1 MCVSPSEI
9 EWVTLFQGGF
19 TGEVKSDSTFKDTR
33 ESDVEREE
41 KPFSSRWVG
50 RQAWMQ
56 ALETVEALDRLV
68 GGRSEQA
75 GERAL
80 KIRICDILKV
90 QKKDT
95 LDIGFFFA
103 CLCPSVKKSN

>member
-1 MCVSPSEI
+1 
-9 EWVTLFQGGF
+9 
-19 TGEVKSDSTFKDTR
+19 
-33 ESDVEREE
+33 
-41 KPFSSRWVG
+41 
-50 RQAWMQ
+50 MQ
-56 ALETVEALDRLV
+56 ALETAEALDRLV

-103 CLCPSVKKSN
+103 CLCPSVKNLISLPINTVHCGRLEVTYQCR